1 MSTYHD
7 DDIPSLVPV
16 EDPTISELVN
26 GEAAKSPTSN
36 QGQKIPITIVTG
48 FLGSGKTTLLNYIL
62 NEKHEKRIA
71 VILNEFGESSDIE
84 KALSVSDQGTL
95 YEEWLE
101 LKNGCLCCSVKDN
114 GVKAIENLML
124 KRGRFDYIL
133 LETTGLADP
142 GPIASIFWMDDEL
155 GSEIYLDG
163 IVTLVDAKYVEKHIG
178 EKAEN
183 GSINDAVKQ
192 IAIADRIIINKTDL
206 VDEGTLTQLES
217 DLRFVNAA
225 AQIVRTQRSKVSLD
239 FILDIRAYDAKGLND
254 IGSADSNFITGGRS
268 SHLDGSVQ
276 TICIQFRQQATD
288 ILRLERWIQ
297 TLLWEKVIPP
307 FTATVADDHIEEHD
321 NGHAHDHDHGP
332 HEPAASGDTVIVL
345 RLKGIVTPPADDNNR
360 QRRLVVQGVHELY
373 DMQEAAGETGERGT
387 GEDVSKIVLIGQNL
401 HRSRLETSFC
411 EWVGVASGD
420 LVRKPSQSPLER
432 WVPAPVSACHKLR
445 KKEYSFAG
453 LYCIIFCGC
462 NWLECSRVP
471 ITGAAGL
478 FSGNERK
485 DCKKF

>member
-268 SHLDGSVQ
+268 SHLDG
-276 TICIQFRQQATD
+276 FRQQATD

-420 LVRKPSQSPLER
+420 LVR
-432 WVPAPVSACHKLR
+432 
-445 KKEYSFAG
+445 
-453 LYCIIFCGC
+453 
-462 NWLECSRVP
+462 
-471 ITGAAGL
+471 
-478 FSGNERK
+478 
-485 DCKKF
+485 